1 MTKTQIAKA
10 ARKMVADF
18 EWNAPETTFASLY
31 EKANAAYGTDECE
44 VIDAA
49 IALLDTKEDFCKA
62 AYNKLINDLNTLG
75 LQRLEDGNVASEN
88 FSNKIVEGTV
98 FFWYTFFNACCQVI
112 AVHAEDE
119 GISINNKLGYAI
131 Y

>member
-1 MTKTQIAKA
+1 MTKTQITKA
-10 ARKMVADF
+10 ARKMVADL

-31 EKANAAYGTDECE
+31 EKADVAYGTDECK

-49 IALLDTKEDFCKA
+49 IALLSAKEDFCKA

-75 LQRLEDGNVASEN
+75 LQHLEDGCVAQEN
-88 FSNKIVEGTV
+88 MNRKIVEGTV
-98 FFWYTFFNACCQVI
+98 FFWYTFFNACCQTV
-112 AVHAEDE
+112 VCNTENE
-119 GISINNKLGYAI
+119 GIAINDKLGYAI